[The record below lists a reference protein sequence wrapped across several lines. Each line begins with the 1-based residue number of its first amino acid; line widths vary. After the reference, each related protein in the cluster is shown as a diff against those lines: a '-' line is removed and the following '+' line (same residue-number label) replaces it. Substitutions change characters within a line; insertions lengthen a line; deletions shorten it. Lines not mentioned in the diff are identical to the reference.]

1 MHFLRLL
8 AVWWPGAQSARD
20 NHLQLYQI
28 FTDFRKKIN
37 DTLDNKPFLIWLLTT
52 PPHLKCV
59 ATLPCNLSLFACFLT
74 IMFHKVVWQ
83 HMQGVVGFFN
93 KLFTANLSRNLP
105 VKKMGTRLRFDRI
118 MATSLWL
125 HFFWHILYSSL
136 QLASPLR
143 ELTCKMGSHSL
154 GLPPLKGDIPWI
166 PPLP

>member
-1 MHFLRLL
+1 MKKIKSVNIWQSYKQERGCLVHFLRLL

-28 FTDFRKKIN
+28 FTDIRKKIN

-59 ATLPCNLSLFACFLT
+59 ATLPCNLSLIACFLT
-74 IMFHKVVWQ
+74 MMFHKVVWQ

-125 HFFWHILYSSL
+125 HFFGTSCI
-136 QLASPLR
+136 AV
-143 ELTCKMGSHSL
+143 CN
-154 GLPPLKGDIPWI
+154 
-166 PPLP
+166 